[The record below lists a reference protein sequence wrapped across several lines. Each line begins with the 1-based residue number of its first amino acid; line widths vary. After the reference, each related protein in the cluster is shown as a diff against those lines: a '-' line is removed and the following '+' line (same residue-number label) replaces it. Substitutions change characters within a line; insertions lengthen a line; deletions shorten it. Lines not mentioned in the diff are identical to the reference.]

1 MWSLLVTGATGFL
14 AKVLLEKIL
23 YEVPDVG
30 TCYLLIQRRGALSAR
45 ERLEQ
50 MVASSPAFDRLR
62 ARHGDDY
69 ARVMGAKLVAVEGS
83 IGEESLGMSADDLAA
98 VQADAS
104 VVVNSAATTA
114 FDERYDV
121 AMNVNALGPQRVL
134 DVAKGCAQ
142 LELVL
147 HVSTAFVNG
156 LREGATPERAF
167 AMGDCI
173 AAEMGR
179 DPGAPRAVDVR
190 GELAMAMGAEERLRR
205 EHAGQSA
212 GGGGGGGG
220 AGASEAD
227 AYVTTALQALG
238 TERASMHGWQDT
250 YVFTKA
256 MGEMLLGEGARA
268 HGVPLAICRPSIVE
282 SALREPH
289 PGWVEGIRMCDPI
302 IIAYGK
308 GQLRGFLG
316 DRNGVLD
323 VVPVDHVVN
332 AMLAAM
338 PAHARAREGRRRRGE
353 RREGVGGEGGQLGQ
367 GQGRQNGQAQQG
379 RQHEQQGRV
388 AQGPPPADRP
398 PVFHVAT
405 SVANPLGI
413 EQFVEHAS
421 RHFAEHPM
429 ADPKTGEPIRV
440 DPMAIYPDERSFLR
454 DSWLRYQLPLKLAS
468 LLPWRDA
475 RKDSRRAAVLQKVF
489 DQLAYLASIYASYTF
504 YAGRFD
510 AARTRELY
518 EGLDDEERE
527 LFGFDAR
534 AIDWGEYMGGTHPA
548 GLRKFVLK
556 KPVRE

>member
-1 MWSLLVTGATGFL
+1 M
-14 AKVLLEKIL
+14 
-23 YEVPDVG
+23 
-30 TCYLLIQRRGALSAR
+30 
-45 ERLEQ
+45 
-50 MVASSPAFDRLR
+50 
-62 ARHGDDY
+62 
-69 ARVMGAKLVAVEGS
+69 
-83 IGEESLGMSADDLAA
+83 
-98 VQADAS
+98 
-104 VVVNSAATTA
+104 
-114 FDERYDV
+114 
-121 AMNVNALGPQRVL
+121 
-134 DVAKGCAQ
+134 
-142 LELVL
+142 
-147 HVSTAFVNG
+147 NG

-212 GGGGGGGG
+212 GGGGGGG

-527 LFGFDAR
+527 VRQRDSATAR
-534 AIDWGEYMGGTHPA
+534 QRRRDSPIAAEAPPI
-548 GLRKFVLK
+548 
-556 KPVRE
+556 